1 MRLEPE
7 IWEALGEICARE
19 ATPLGVLI
27 RAIEAQS
34 QVGGRTSA
42 VRVFV
47 LRYFRIAATED
58 GHARSGHGLLDGA
71 SGGTS
76 ARG

>member
-27 RAIEAQS
+27 RAIEGQS

-47 LRYFRIAATED
+47 LRYFRAAATED
-58 GHARSGHGLLDGA
+58 GHARSGHGPLN
-71 SGGTS
+71 GGTDGS
-76 ARG
+76 SPRG